1 MSAQIEKLTAALA
14 ELEHIIAAEKQSMSK
29 TIQQIKEQMM
39 NLARQPTTSDPEDSD
54 ENNDEK

>member
-39 NLARQPTTSDPEDSD
+39 NLARQPTTSDPEDTD